1 MAEEIKQTFRGR
13 REGLPG
19 SVFVGCASSLTDG
32 VLHLHGVFLP
42 DIKGPSSSI
51 ALTSAD
57 KLPDDS
63 IGLTKVKDLEH
74 IKPGDFLTVKSGFVR
89 SIFRPYSNHNSIFAT
104 VRCNSNCLMCSQPPL
119 DVDDVEEN
127 YLVWKWLIDEIPSD
141 TTNLGVTGGE
151 PMLMGEMLV
160 DLLNNLTD
168 RFPSISIDVL
178 SNGRLQALPDYVK
191 ILSKVNNPSRIVF
204 AIPLYSDYYR
214 DHDHIV
220 QAKDAF
226 YQTILGIHNMAAL
239 NFRIEIRVVLHKLS
253 LPRLD
258 KLASYIHRN
267 LPFVWHITF
276 MGLEIIGYTKANKNQ
291 LLIDSQEF
299 LNSKLSQAVN
309 VLKPWNY
316 SVSIYNTP
324 FCFLQEDL
332 RPYARQSISDWK
344 NSFHEDCERCDLKES
359 CAGFFSWNLEYVRV
373 NPIALSSS

>member
-13 REGLPG
+13 PQGLP
-19 SVFVGCASSLTDG
+19 SNVFVGCASLLIDG
-32 VLHLHGVFLP
+32 NLNLHGVFLP
-42 DIKGPSSSI
+42 DIKSQHSSI
-51 ALTSAD
+51 TLTSAD
-57 KLPDDS
+57 KLPDHS
-63 IGLTKVKDLEH
+63 IGLTNVKNLEH
-74 IKPGDFLTVKSGFVR
+74 VKSGDFLTVKGGFVR
-89 SIFRPYSNHNSIFAT
+89 SIFRPYSNHNSIFST

-127 YLVWKWLIDEIPSD
+127 YLVWKWLIQKIPSE
-141 TTNLGVTGGE
+141 TTNIGITGGE

-160 DLLNNLTD
+160 DLLNDLTK
-168 RFPSISIDVL
+168 RFPAISIDVL
-178 SNGRLQALPDYVK
+178 SNGRLQALPDYFEL
-191 ILSKVNNPSRIVF
+191 LSKVDDPSRIVF

-226 YQTILGIHNMAAL
+226 YQTILGIHNLATL

-267 LPFVWHITF
+267 FPFVWHITF
-276 MGLEIIGYTKANKNQ
+276 MGLEIIGYTKANKDQ
-291 LLIDSQEF
+291 LLIDSQEY
-299 LNSKLSQAVN
+299 LNSKLSGAVN

-316 SVSIYNTP
+316 SISIYNTP
-324 FCFLQEDL
+324 YCFLDENL

-344 NSFHEDCERCDLKES
+344 NSFHVDCENCDLKDS
-359 CAGFFSWNLEYVRV
+359 CAGFFSWNLDYVKV
-373 NPIALSSS
+373 NPITLSSS